1 MWGQPEKLDRRA
13 WKHGKESAHVLLVIS
28 LDSIMITLTIALGR
42 RTNLETWIKK
52 IKCFQLRWK
61 KYISVAKVFE
71 MVIATLISL
80 RNASPNG
87 MQDVQASWNENHK
100 RKIVCKIL
108 FFSSLLPLGSL
119 IEIVFFF
126 RHQELSFKL
135 VTKRCVNIK
144 EQRACLDK

>member
-1 MWGQPEKLDRRA
+1 
-13 WKHGKESAHVLLVIS
+13 
-28 LDSIMITLTIALGR
+28 MITLTIAFGR

-52 IKCFQLRWK
+52 ITCKCFQLRWK
-61 KYISVAKVFE
+61 KYISVAKIFE

-80 RNASPNG
+80 RNASTNG
-87 MQDVQASWNENHK
+87 MQDVQASRNENHK

-108 FFSSLLPLGSL
+108 FFSSLFPLGSL
-119 IEIVFFF
+119 IEVVFFF
-126 RHQELSFKL
+126 RHQELSFKF

>member
-1 MWGQPEKLDRRA
+1 ML
-13 WKHGKESAHVLLVIS
+13 S
-28 LDSIMITLTIALGR
+28 ITLKEIYKG
-42 RTNLETWIKK
+42 
-52 IKCFQLRWK
+52 
-61 KYISVAKVFE
+61 VAKVFE

-80 RNASPNG
+80 GNASTNG
-87 MQDVQASWNENHK
+87 MQDVQALRNENHK

-108 FFSSLLPLGSL
+108 FFSFLFPLGSF

-126 RHQELSFKL
+126 RHQELSFKF